1 MALFHILAI
10 DKPGSLSLRMENRP
24 AHLDWAKAQG
34 DKLKLAGPVFDD
46 DGETFAGSMFLVEA
60 ESHAEIEAWQ
70 AADPYVQA
78 GLFGEIHI
86 HPFKWVIGAPE

>member
-34 DKLKLAGPVFDD
+34 DKLKLAGPVFAD

-60 ESHAEIEAWQ
+60 ESRAEIEAWQ

-78 GLFGEIHI
+78 GLFAEIHI